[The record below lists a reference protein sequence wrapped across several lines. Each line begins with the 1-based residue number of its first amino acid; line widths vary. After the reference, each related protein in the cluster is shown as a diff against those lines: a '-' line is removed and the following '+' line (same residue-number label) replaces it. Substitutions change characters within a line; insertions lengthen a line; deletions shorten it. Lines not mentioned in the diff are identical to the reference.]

1 MFTSDKKLLVQTAWI
16 YACAAAFCA
25 FFGAVYEVFSHQ
37 VYSYFMIYAFALPL
51 CLGTLPALLFALKDW
66 QAPPRL
72 ARQLYHSG
80 VAALTAGCI
89 FEGVLRIYG
98 TTNRL
103 IWVYPVAGTI
113 LLLGGAGAWVVHCF
127 MHNGNEYRRR
137 ESRNG

>member
-1 MFTSDKKLLVQTAWI
+1 MFTSDKKLMVQTAWI

-51 CLGTLPALLFALKDW
+51 CLGTLPALLYALKGW
-66 QAPPRL
+66 QAPSRL

-80 VAALTAGCI
+80 VAALTVGCI

-98 TTNRL
+98 STNRL
-103 IWVYPVAGTI
+103 IWVYPVVGAS
-113 LLLGGAGAWVVHCF
+113 LLLGGAGVWLVHCLL
-127 MHNGNEYRRR
+127 HNGNQRRSGGGR
-137 ESRNG
+137 DR

>member
-1 MFTSDKKLLVQTAWI
+1 MI

-51 CLGTLPALLFALKDW
+51 CLGTVPALLFSLKGW
-66 QAPPRL
+66 RVPSRL

-80 VAALTAGCI
+80 VAALTVGCI

-103 IWVYPVAGTI
+103 IWVYPAMGAL
-113 LLLGGAGAWVVHCF
+113 LLLGGAGTWLLHCLL
-127 MHNGNEYRRR
+127 HDENARQR
-137 ESRNG
+137 EI